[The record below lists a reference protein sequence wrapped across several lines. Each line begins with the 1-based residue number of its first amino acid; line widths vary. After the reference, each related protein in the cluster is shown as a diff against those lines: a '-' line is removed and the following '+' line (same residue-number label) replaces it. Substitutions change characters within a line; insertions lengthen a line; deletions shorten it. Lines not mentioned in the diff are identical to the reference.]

1 VEFGV
6 LGPVL
11 VDGKSPPGAIERT
24 LLARLL
30 VAPGT
35 PVPAEE
41 LIEAAW
47 PQLVIYEGAGHSPHW
62 ERPLQATE
70 DILAFVQQQ
79 RARGLASRAS

>member
-1 VEFGV
+1 M

-30 VAPGT
+30 VVPGT

-47 PQLVIYEGAGHSPHW
+47 PHERRAGAAGSLRVRLARLRAFLEPEREPGSPARVLVRDPAG
-62 ERPLQATE
+62 
-70 DILAFVQQQ
+70 
-79 RARGLASRAS
+79 